1 MYTKLIYFVAGG
13 LFACILNIAVDV
25 HKIKM
30 QIEEWGEEDDQL

>member
-1 MYTKLIYFVAGG
+1 MYTELICFAAGA
-13 LFACILNIAVDV
+13 LLACILNIAVDV